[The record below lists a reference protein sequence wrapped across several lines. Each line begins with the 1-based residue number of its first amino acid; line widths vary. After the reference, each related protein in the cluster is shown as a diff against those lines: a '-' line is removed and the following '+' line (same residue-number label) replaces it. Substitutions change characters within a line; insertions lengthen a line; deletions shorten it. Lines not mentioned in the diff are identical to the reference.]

1 MTLLLALFTAFAEE
15 PKRPV
20 LDEEAAD
27 ACPAT
32 DIQAKVPY
40 TSPCDAVVLS
50 LAQAA
55 WFAEMA
61 VYADEMRDL
70 RRLDTV
76 SLEEQLKYA
85 DQRADFYKTVAE
97 HPVLP
102 EKLKIAPA
110 GWFGLGVGAGVVA
123 VLGGAI
129 AVRWA
134 SEVPVTTTAE

>member
-1 MTLLLALFTAFAEE
+1 MPTRTLRRS
-15 PKRPV
+15 RPV
-20 LDEEAAD
+20 PPRRRGSQRWQSTPTGVTPAPGHRVPEAA
-27 ACPAT
+27 
-32 DIQAKVPY
+32 
-40 TSPCDAVVLS
+40 
-50 LAQAA
+50 
-55 WFAEMA
+55 
-61 VYADEMRDL
+61 
-70 RRLDTV
+70 
-76 SLEEQLKYA
+76 KYA